1 MTTKRKYIDSHW
13 LVFAVQGILA
23 MLYGVFMTFTGI
35 ENTRTLVVAT
45 SIFMLCFGI
54 IELGNLLRRTHL
66 KETWGLSLA
75 IAAIEVCVGLALL
88 FTIDQ
93 SIAWPLA
100 IIAIYTIARGI
111 LEIFIGL
118 KSIDDRTDK
127 AIWTICG
134 ICGSI
139 LGFVILN
146 SGGANATSF
155 LRAFGI
161 YMIIFGLSSLIYG
174 FHNRDQ
180 KLEYRE
186 SRKLAA
192 HKTRSSNRRKNA
204 KKR

>member
-13 LVFAVQGILA
+13 LVFIIQGILA
-23 MLYGVFMTFTGI
+23 MLFGVFMTFTGI
-35 ENTRTLVVAT
+35 ENARSLVVAT
-45 SIFMLCFGI
+45 SIFMLCFGV

-75 IAAIEVCVGLALL
+75 IATIEVCVGLGLL

-93 SIAWPLA
+93 NIAWSLA
-100 IIAIYTIARGI
+100 IIAIYTIARGV

-118 KSIDDRTDK
+118 KSVDDRTDK

-134 ICGSI
+134 VCGSI

-146 SGGANATSF
+146 SGGANTTSF
-155 LRAFGI
+155 LRAFGV

-186 SRKLAA
+186 SLKLSSSHRKPSRN
-192 HKTRSSNRRKNA
+192 K
-204 KKR
+204 

>member
-23 MLYGVFMTFTGI
+23 MLFGAYMTFT
-35 ENTRTLVVAT
+35 NLVNVRALIVAT
-45 SIFMLCFGI
+45 SIIMLCFGI

-75 IAAIEVCVGLALL
+75 MAVIEACVGLALL

-93 SIAWPLA
+93 NIAWALA
-100 IIAIYTIARGI
+100 IIAIYTITRGV
-111 LEIFIGL
+111 LEIFVGL
-118 KSIDDRTDK
+118 KSIDDRTDR

-134 ICGSI
+134 ICGAI

-146 SGGANATSF
+146 SGGTNPTAF

-161 YMIIFGLSSLIYG
+161 YMLVFGLSSLIYG

-180 KLEYRE
+180 KLDYHED
-186 SRKLAA
+186 RKKL
-192 HKTRSSNRRKNA
+192 A
-204 KKR
+204 KKRKSTKKK